1 MVNKV
6 GGKMNT
12 IKQLLSDIEGSY
24 FKEYASLDQEINQLE
39 YFSGHLKRTKDYSKT
54 LFVCITNERRQYIN
68 QMRPVKWADGNEQIK
83 GKENQFALIVTEHPI
98 EDPRVTTPQF
108 IVQDSWRFLLEFANQ
123 MRQSFKKPVIAI
135 TGSAGKTSTRM
146 MITHAFKEE
155 KVLENRGNHNVRFA
169 IPLYLS
175 QLVGDFDLLNLEVS
189 LNALNTYDTGSMS
202 SLIQPDIAIVTS
214 IGEAHLSSLKT
225 TKNVAYYKSKIFD
238 GLKQNGT
245 AIINTDMGA
254 EELAILI
261 QAAEKKTTEIFTY
274 SLYDTSRDVHVL
286 SIEHKKEF
294 CEVGIHFFEQE
305 FKIRLSVPSSRMIS
319 NALAT
324 LIAIWKIKG
333 DVSAY
338 LTTFETFKP
347 LPKILEKHV
356 YPNEPSF
363 TFIDD
368 THNASLPSMK
378 NAIDYFKAVRPFYN
392 GKSILVLG
400 QIADLGNASA
410 NVHQQVMEA
419 LTDVPADHIY
429 GYGGHFRE
437 LFNEQSKNDQKYE
450 WFETLPELTQNI
462 EQHLTNDSI
471 ILAKGSVTGSDFHEI
486 DRYIRQFS
494 LKEMV

>member
-1 MVNKV
+1 
-6 GGKMNT
+6 MNT
-12 IKQLLSDIEGSY
+12 IKQLLSEIEGSY
-24 FKEYASLDQEINQLE
+24 FEEYTELDQEVNQLE
-39 YFSGHLKRTKDYSKT
+39 YFSGHLKRMKDYSKT
-54 LFVCITNERRQYIN
+54 MFVCITNERRQYIN
-68 QMRPVKWADGNEQIK
+68 QMRPVKWADGNDQIK

-98 EDPRVTTPQF
+98 EDPSVTTPQF
-108 IVQDSWRFLLEFANQ
+108 IVKDSWRFLLEFANK
-123 MRQSFKKPVIAI
+123 MRQNFKKPVIAI

-169 IPLYLS
+169 IPLYLG

-202 SLIQPDIAIVTS
+202 DLIQPDIAIVTS

-238 GLKQNGT
+238 GLKENGT

-254 EELAILI
+254 EELAILV
-261 QAAEKKTTEIFTY
+261 QAAEKKTTDILTY
-274 SLYDTSRDVHVL
+274 SLYDTSRVVHVS
-286 SIEHKKEF
+286 SIEQKKEY
-294 CEVGIHFFEQE
+294 CEVGVHFFDQKI
-305 FKIRLSVPSSRMIS
+305 KIRLSVPSSGMIS

-338 LTTFETFKP
+338 LSAFETFRP
-347 LPKILEKHV
+347 LPKVLEKSF
-356 YPNEPSF
+356 YSNEPTF

-378 NAIDYFKAVRPFYN
+378 NAIEYFKVVRPFYE

-400 QIADLGNASA
+400 QIADLGNTSASI
-410 NVHQQVMEA
+410 HQQVMEE
-419 LTDVPADHIY
+419 LTDVPADHVF
-429 GYGGHFRE
+429 GYGEHFRE
-437 LFNEQSKNDQKYE
+437 LFNEQSKHKQNYQ
-450 WFETLPELTQNI
+450 WFETLPELTQSI
-462 EQHLTNDSI
+462 QQQLTNDSLV
-471 ILAKGSVTGSDFHEI
+471 LAKGSVTGSDFHEI
-486 DRYIRQFS
+486 DKYIRRFS
-494 LKEMV
+494 FKEMA

>member
-1 MVNKV
+1 MNGVNISTKCAQSN
-6 GGKMNT
+6 GRTEMN
-12 IKQLLSDIEGSY
+12 KS
-24 FKEYASLDQEINQLE
+24 
-39 YFSGHLKRTKDYSKT
+39 
-54 LFVCITNERRQYIN
+54 
-68 QMRPVKWADGNEQIK
+68 
-83 GKENQFALIVTEHPI
+83 KENQFALIVTEHPI
-98 EDPRVTTPQF
+98 EDPLVTTPQF

-123 MRQSFKKPVIAI
+123 MRQVFQKPVIAI

-155 KVLENRGNHNVRFA
+155 KVLENRGNHNARFA

-202 SLIQPDIAIVTS
+202 TLIQPDIAIVTS

-238 GLKQNGT
+238 GLKKNGT
-245 AIINTDMGA
+245 AIINTDMGD

-274 SLYDTSRDVHVL
+274 SLYDTSRDVYV
-286 SIEHKKEF
+286 SSVEQKKEF

-305 FKIRLSVPSSRMIS
+305 FKIRLSVASLGKIS
-319 NALAT
+319 NTLAT

-333 DVSAY
+333 DVSSY
-338 LTTFETFKP
+338 LASFETFKP
-347 LPKILEKHV
+347 LPKVLERNV

-368 THNASLPSMK
+368 THNASLPAMK

-429 GYGGHFRE
+429 GYGEHFRE

-471 ILAKGSVTGSDFHEI
+471 VLAKGSVTGSDFHEI
-486 DRYIRQFS
+486 NKYIRQFS
-494 LKEMV
+494 LQEMA

>member
-245 AIINTDMGA
+245 AIINT
-254 EELAILI
+254 
-261 QAAEKKTTEIFTY
+261 
-274 SLYDTSRDVHVL
+274 
-286 SIEHKKEF
+286 
-294 CEVGIHFFEQE
+294 
-305 FKIRLSVPSSRMIS
+305 
-319 NALAT
+319 
-324 LIAIWKIKG
+324 
-333 DVSAY
+333 
-338 LTTFETFKP
+338 
-347 LPKILEKHV
+347 
-356 YPNEPSF
+356 
-363 TFIDD
+363 
-368 THNASLPSMK
+368 
-378 NAIDYFKAVRPFYN
+378 
-392 GKSILVLG
+392 
-400 QIADLGNASA
+400 
-410 NVHQQVMEA
+410 
-419 LTDVPADHIY
+419 
-429 GYGGHFRE
+429 
-437 LFNEQSKNDQKYE
+437 
-450 WFETLPELTQNI
+450 
-462 EQHLTNDSI
+462 
-471 ILAKGSVTGSDFHEI
+471 
-486 DRYIRQFS
+486 
-494 LKEMV
+494 